1 MAGIDKFLSSSLTEK
16 IKKNLDPKILKNVER
31 ELFLDCGMSIKL
43 SIEHF
48 GHFIDILK
56 KNSGMDI
63 NKFQKDCFNEIIQIK
78 KHNDRYSLK
87 IVDDSLSDKILQLAG
102 DSESRK
108 ILLTIFEN
116 DLPIPDIL
124 KKSNVPKTSGYR
136 KIENMILNG
145 IIIETGRILSD
156 SKKVSKFKCCF
167 DEIKVNL
174 NKNKTETEVIFNSE
188 IFEKSS
194 CLKIFSK

>member
-1 MAGIDKFLSSSLTEK
+1 MAGIDKFLSSSLTDK

-87 IVDDSLSDKILQLAG
+87 IIDNSLSDKILQLAG

>member
-87 IVDDSLSDKILQLAG
+87 IIDDSLSDKILQLAG

-174 NKNKTETEVIFNSE
+174 NKNKTETEIIFNSE

>member
-87 IVDDSLSDKILQLAG
+87 IIDDSLSDKILQLAG

>member
-87 IVDDSLSDKILQLAG
+87 IIDNSLSDKILQLAG